1 MLNKSLEELDGEDW
15 GEPAYDSY
23 VVRTCH
29 ALRRKPIGD
38 LTTEEIRL
46 AINQN
51 IGLQWLLPL
60 AIENLR
66 KDPFISGD
74 FFEGDLLKVT
84 LSVPGPVWERH
95 RDWQQDVHLIA
106 KTFFSKAGGQDDS
119 WRKTCLPGIAAAYE
133 SFCQTENETVAAHL
147 IQPI

>member
-38 LTTEEIRL
+38 LTTEELRL

-60 AIENLR
+60 SIERLLR
-66 KDPFISGD
+66 DQFISGD
-74 FFEGDLLKVT
+74 FFEGDLLKAILT
-84 LSVPGPVWERH
+84 VPGTVWERH
-95 RDWQQDVHLIA
+95 RDWQRDVHLIA
-106 KTFFSKAGGQDDS
+106 KAFFSKASGQDDS

-133 SFCQTENETVAAHL
+133 SFRQTCSQTA
-147 IQPI
+147 IDPP

>member
-84 LSVPGPVWERH
+84 LSVPSPVWERH
-95 RDWQQDVHLIA
+95 RDWQQDVYLIA

-133 SFCQTENETVAAHL
+133 GFRQTYSQTA
-147 IQPI
+147 IDPP